1 MKLSEREEPKVR
13 EMMDLQVWAQRRE
26 EMMREAEQNRLA
38 KAPRVAANLLWVLG
52 SVALVVTG
60 WPLTAL
66 GVAFVLAQGAA
77 VFLFADLQFLGMRRS
92 RPATG

>member
-1 MKLSEREEPKVR
+1 V
-13 EMMDLQVWAQRRE
+13 
-26 EMMREAEQNRLA
+26 
-38 KAPRVAANLLWVLG
+38 VAANLLWVLG

-60 WPLTAL
+60 WWPLTAL